1 MEKKKIWK
9 EERFQVLVLVL
20 AAFVLLTA
28 WAFMQP
34 LGAGPDEKMRY
45 MVAQYLHNIRE
56 NFLSEMILPSGMPP
70 GEFPMPIIPF
80 FPIWYLLYLWELQVC
95 SMLLPTDFSM
105 RQEWQMCFL

>member
-20 AAFVLLTA
+20 AAFALLTA

-45 MVAQYLHNIRE
+45 MVAQYLHKHPGKLPLGDEPTIRDAIWGI
-56 NFLSEMILPSGMPP
+56 SSAYY
-70 GEFPMPIIPF
+70 PI
-80 FPIWYLLYLWELQVC
+80 LLYLWGLQAC
-95 SMLLPTDFSM
+95 SMPLPTDFFM
-105 RQEWQMCFL
+105 RREWQMCSL